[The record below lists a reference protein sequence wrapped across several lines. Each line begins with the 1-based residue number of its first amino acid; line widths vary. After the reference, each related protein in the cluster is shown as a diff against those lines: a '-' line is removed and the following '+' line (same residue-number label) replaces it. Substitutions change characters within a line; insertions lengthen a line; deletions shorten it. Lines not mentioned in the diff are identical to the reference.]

1 MKTQAMVSFAGR
13 ADARDFFR
21 LAALD
26 LVDNVSLR
34 PGLPPGF
41 DSELAA
47 GRAPVAVVAVA
58 VA

>member
-13 ADARDFFR
+13 AEARVFLR

-34 PGLPPGF
+34 PGLLP
-41 DSELAA
+41 SIQ
-47 GRAPVAVVAVA
+47 R
-58 VA
+58 